1 MARSLPMEGRA
12 TPTMDMSRAS
22 RKSAPHKVTRSSQV
36 RLFQPV
42 DAETVKPSGSLVWG
56 TGEVVLGK
64 EGKGV

>member
-1 MARSLPMEGRA
+1 M
-12 TPTMDMSRAS
+12 
-22 RKSAPHKVTRSSQV
+22 TRSSQV